1 MTPEKLDKLIDNM
14 KLPLGGPAWLRA
26 KADEKDELFHLI
38 TSPDPI
44 NRREDERE
52 IIGLRDAATRME
64 YLELTLEMLDKR
76 VHSNYD
82 FNADPDK
89 MTLRVSR
96 ALS

>member
-1 MTPEKLDKLIDNM
+1 MTLEQKIERM

-26 KADEKDELFHLI
+26 IADEKEELYDAVR
-38 TSPDPI
+38 SSDPV
-44 NRREDERE
+44 NRREDLRE
-52 IIGLRDAATRME
+52 VIGLRDAATRME
-64 YLELTLEMLDKR
+64 YLELTLEQLDKR

-89 MTLRVSR
+89 MTLRVSQ